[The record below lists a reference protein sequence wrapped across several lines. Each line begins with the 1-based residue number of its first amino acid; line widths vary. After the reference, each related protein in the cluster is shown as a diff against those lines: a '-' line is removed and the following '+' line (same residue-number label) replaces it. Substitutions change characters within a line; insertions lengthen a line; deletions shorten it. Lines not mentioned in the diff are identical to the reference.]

1 MSGHKLL
8 CHGPKHVIPL
18 SNGLQLTCRH
28 RNVFFK
34 YMSNGLFHIY
44 WYGSSYQ
51 VHKNPNLQW
60 SFMNKMFIYVWYKY
74 IEDLVNLKLRY
85 GFEMRTLTVEPE
97 NWVFWLL
104 FVYFCAVFFKRR
116 IFFILIWKIRSVF
129 PGRSLLTSYRII
141 LQIWPKL
148 QNEHIRTSDA
158 HSVFYGLSNALSY
171 NLKTKCNRQKS
182 IASMKSA

>member
-1 MSGHKLL
+1 MPWSKT
-8 CHGPKHVIPL
+8 CHLL

-28 RNVFFK
+28 RSVFFK

-60 SFMNKMFIYVWYKY
+60 SFMNKMFIFWYKY

-104 FVYFCAVFFKRR
+104 FVYFCAFFFKRR
-116 IFFILIWKIRSVF
+116 IFFYSDLKYTIRFS
-129 PGRSLLTSYRII
+129 RS
-141 LQIWPKL
+141 QFV
-148 QNEHIRTSDA
+148 NE
-158 HSVFYGLSNALSY
+158 L
-171 NLKTKCNRQKS
+171 
-182 IASMKSA
+182 